1 MKLSPSTSINTADAI
16 AGFVLG
22 MAVGDALGLPREG
35 ISRCRA
41 SRMYGTSPLKYHLV
55 FGRGMVSDDTEHM
68 RMTATAWLSE
78 PADSTRFARCLASKL
93 RWWLIAMPAGTG
105 MATARSIIR
114 LWLGWPASRSGVRSA
129 GNGPAMRA
137 GILGLCLNRDG
148 EDLAEFVRAS
158 TRITHTDSQAELGA
172 QIIALAARECIRS
185 GGRPI
190 DPRTFLRMC
199 RELPLDETWQ
209 TALTSV
215 ELALEAN
222 ESALEFAAR
231 MGLENGVSGYIVHTV
246 SAVLFCWL
254 RWPGEFRRPVEE
266 IILLGGDTDST
277 AAILGGL
284 AGTCCGVN
292 SIPREWLDYLI
303 EWPYSVTW
311 MQFRLAADLH
321 IRLESNAANSPPM
334 PRLSPL
340 PTGLTALA
348 ALGRNI
354 VFLTIVLAHG
364 LRRLLPPY

>member
-1 MKLSPSTSINTADAI
+1 MNLIPRASVEQADAI

-35 ISRCRA
+35 IPRRRA
-41 SRMYGTSPLKYHLV
+41 SRMYGTSPLKYRLI

-78 PADSTRFARCLASKL
+78 PADPIRFARCLASKL
-93 RWWLIAMPAGTG
+93 KWWLIALPAGTG
-105 MATARSIIR
+105 LATARSIIR
-114 LWLGWPASRSGVRSA
+114 LWLGWPVSRSGVRSA

-148 EDLAEFVRAS
+148 PLLTEFVRAS
-158 TRITHTDSQAELGA
+158 TRITHTDPQAETGA

-185 GGRPI
+185 CGQPI
-190 DPRTFLRMC
+190 DPTALLAWC
-199 RELPLDETWQ
+199 RDFPLDETWQ
-209 TALTSV
+209 AALMSV
-215 ELALEAN
+215 KMALEAD
-222 ESALEFAAR
+222 ETASEFAAR

-292 SIPREWLDYLI
+292 SIPREWLDNLI

-321 IRLESNAANSPPM
+321 NRLESNAANSPPKQ
-334 PRLSPL
+334 RLSPL
-340 PTGLTALA
+340 PMGTNVLA
-348 ALGRNI
+348 VLGRNI
-354 VFLTIVLAHG
+354 VFLAIVLTHG

>member
-1 MKLSPSTSINTADAI
+1 MNLTPPATVKQADAI

-35 ISRCRA
+35 ISRRRA
-41 SRMYGTSPLKYHLV
+41 SRMYGTSPLKYRLI

-68 RMTATAWLSE
+68 RMTATAWLSD
-78 PADSTRFARCLASKL
+78 PADPASFARCLASKL
-93 RWWLIAMPAGTG
+93 RWWLIALPAGTG
-105 MATARSIIR
+105 MATARSITR

-148 EDLAEFVRAS
+148 EELAEFVRAS

-172 QIIALAARECIRS
+172 QIIALAARECLRS
-185 GGRPI
+185 RGQPI
-190 DPRTFLRMC
+190 DPTVLLEMC
-199 RELPLDETWQ
+199 RDLPLDETWQ
-209 TALTSV
+209 AALMSV
-215 ELALEAN
+215 EVALAAD
-222 ESALEFAAR
+222 ESASEFAAR
-231 MGLENGVSGYIVHTV
+231 MGLENGVSGYMVHTV

-284 AGTCCGVN
+284 AGACCGVN
-292 SIPREWLDYLI
+292 SIPREWLDNLI

-311 MQFRLAADLH
+311 MQFRLAANLH
-321 IRLESNAANSPPM
+321 IRLESKAANSSPI
-334 PRLSPL
+334 PRLCPL
-340 PTGLTALA
+340 PMGLTALA
-348 ALGRNI
+348 VLGRNI